1 MSQLIDKKYPLAT
14 ARRYA
19 QRVVDLLA
27 PHCERIAIA
36 GSIRRNK
43 PEVKDIE
50 VVCIPKRTQ
59 IDLFGGELAPIPSF
73 CEVVN
78 SWEKVKGEPTGKY
91 TQRLLPGALG
101 IKLDLFIAS
110 PENWGFIFAIRT
122 GSANYSAQVL
132 GRAWRNA
139 GYEGKDGILV
149 DRKTLQPVATPTEE
163 IFFEL
168 IGVKWIDP
176 QYRK

>member
-1 MSQLIDKKYPLAT
+1 MNHSIDQKYPLAT

-27 PHCERIAIA
+27 PHCEQIAIA

-59 IDLFGGELAPIPSF
+59 IDLFGGELVPIPSF
-73 CEVVN
+73 CKIVN
-78 SWEKVKGEPTGKY
+78 GWEKVKGEPTGKY
-91 TQRLLPGALG
+91 TQRLLPGSLG
-101 IKLDLFIAS
+101 IKLDLFIAT

-122 GSANYSAQVL
+122 GSANYSAQTL

-139 GYEGKDGILV
+139 GYEGKDGMLV
-149 DRKTLQPVATPTEE
+149 DRKTLQPVPTPTEKD
-163 IFFEL
+163 FFKL
-168 IGVKWIDP
+168 INLDWVEP
-176 QYRK
+176 ENRK